1 MGLLGVFSQWSVAE
15 GFQRSWREAAD
26 ADADADATAADA
38 QEQLMLQHKIRSG

>member
-26 ADADADATAADA
+26 ADADATAADA